1 MEGSRLC
8 SNPLSQRD
16 GMQARAGKCAE
27 QAGRNDR
34 ARLDNHVLPPFVSLW
49 HGAAII
55 RREPDPVQ
63 RFIIVARGAM
73 ERLPIWAHYS
83 LILGPKPPVGSTHRR
98 FVGKKSGI
106 RLSFCLKWLF
116 SGSARNARKDALQTS
131 TGWPGQTGSQRCYC
145 FGSLLLCRPC
155 VTALRSVQSAQVL
168 RHSHRALSPSAASES

>member
-34 ARLDNHVLPPFVSLW
+34 ARLDNHVLPPCVSLW

-63 RFIIVARGAM
+63 QFIMVAGGVM
-73 ERLPIWAHYS
+73 GRLPIWARYS
-83 LILGPKPPVGSTHRR
+83 FIPGPKPPVGSTQRR
-98 FVGKKSGI
+98 FIAKKSGI
-106 RLSFCLKWLF
+106 QLPFCLKCSFPIPVVGMPARMPFRRKQDGLARLTHSDIHC
-116 SGSARNARKDALQTS
+116 SGSLFCRVSAGSAL
-131 TGWPGQTGSQRCYC
+131 
-145 FGSLLLCRPC
+145 F
-155 VTALRSVQSAQVL
+155 RSVSPGLA
-168 RHSHRALSPSAASES
+168 SLSSCIVSICSE

>member
-34 ARLDNHVLPPFVSLW
+34 ARLDNHVLPPCVSLW

-63 RFIIVARGAM
+63 QFIMVAGGVIG
-73 ERLPIWAHYS
+73 RLSIWARYS
-83 LILGPKPPVGSTHRR
+83 FIPGPKPPVGSTQRR
-98 FVGKKSGI
+98 FIAKKSGI
-106 RLSFCLKWLF
+106 QLPFCLKCSFPIPVVGMPARMPFRRKQDGLARLTLRDVIASVLF
-116 SGSARNARKDALQTS
+116 LSVTCGDSAL
-131 TGWPGQTGSQRCYC
+131 
-145 FGSLLLCRPC
+145 F
-155 VTALRSVQSAQVL
+155 RSVSPGFA
-168 RHSHRALSPSAASES
+168 SLSSCIVTICSE